1 MQETENYKVLS
12 TKVSSDTYELLNRL
26 AKGKGMRVY
35 ELMQMCADT
44 LVRYMSDLHNL
55 TPEME
60 RAMGLFEHMTG
71 WAGALNL
78 CDPTAKA
85 RVSEATYYLTAGGK
99 KGCRAVH
106 VWSPYFGNWQQ
117 TENVGVILERTL
129 EQLVPE
135 RYRRLRLLASAM
147 GCGSILEMLDR
158 MADGR
163 AVDEMNEQEI
173 RRSFEDCNRAE
184 NGKAVTARGARN
196 TSRRTASRASGSALK
211 AIRAASRA
219 LILTVTRWAYK
230 QQEDRPCTEN
240 YTSN

>member
-85 RVSEATYYLTAGGK
+85 RVSEATYYLTSGGK

-147 GCGSILEMLDR
+147 GCGSILEMLDS

-184 NGKAVTARGARN
+184 NGKAVTYGERTRRKKHFTPDSQPCIRFRPDGDTRG
-196 TSRRTASRASGSALK
+196 
-211 AIRAASRA
+211 
-219 LILTVTRWAYK
+219 K
-230 QQEDRPCTEN
+230 QGFDPDRDAVGI
-240 YTSN
+240 